1 MRNMPSFP
9 AAPRFLKRRIL
20 EMNRMKRHILSL
32 TVVIVLLAI
41 PTFAVLAKEL
51 GSLTVSG
58 PGIKGQ
64 ITMDHEGGIRKLE
77 TSGFFDSFQAIKPPE
92 NLGEG
97 YTITANLNLDGKTV
111 PYIRMVYY
119 PTPAGEPAY
128 VHYTGRLD
136 GESLR
141 TVDEW
146 GQLSADADTALR
158 GLMDYYGVALQ
169 SALLAAP
176 AAEPAVA
183 QPAVVQEAAPAVVP
197 VTSSAA
203 PVVNPYLVAGLAT
216 ALLVLI
222 GIGLALKRRGVSQ
235 PSV

>member
-1 MRNMPSFP
+1 
-9 AAPRFLKRRIL
+9 
-20 EMNRMKRHILSL
+20 MNRIKRHVLSL
-32 TVVIVLLAI
+32 LIVIALLAI
-41 PTFAVLAKEL
+41 PTLTVLAKEL

-64 ITMDHEGGIRKLE
+64 ITLDHEGGMRKLE
-77 TSGFFDSFQAIKPPE
+77 SSGFFDSFQAIKPPE
-92 NLGEG
+92 NLGKG
-97 YTITANLNLDGKTV
+97 YTITANLNLDGKLV
-111 PYIRMVYY
+111 PFVQMVYY
-119 PTPAGEPAY
+119 PTQAGEAPY

-146 GQLSADADTALR
+146 GKLSTDADAAFR
-158 GLMDYYGVALQ
+158 GLMDAYGIALQ
-169 SALLAAP
+169 SAIVAAP

-183 QPAVVQEAAPAVVP
+183 QPAVVEEAAPAFVP

-203 PVVNPYLVAGLAT
+203 PVNPYLIAGFVT

-222 GIGLALKRRGVSQ
+222 GIGLALKRRGISQ
-235 PSV
+235 PSA